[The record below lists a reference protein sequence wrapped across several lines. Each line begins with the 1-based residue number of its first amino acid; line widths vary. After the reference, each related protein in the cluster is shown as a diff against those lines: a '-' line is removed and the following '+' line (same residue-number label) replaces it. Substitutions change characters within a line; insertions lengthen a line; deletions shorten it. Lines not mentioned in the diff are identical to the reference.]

1 MEKEQKLFLLEPAVL
16 KKIWGCEQWL
26 LSTMQGASSFY
37 YDKNEI
43 SSVNSIFCKPFP
55 LLIKIIEANETLSVQ
70 VHPGDEY
77 AFENENSVGKTE
89 CWYVLDANLNSV
101 IVTGLKGDFSKE
113 EISLA
118 IKENRIESYLAE
130 FPVEKGDLIFIPAGT
145 VHAIKGGLKLLE
157 VQQASDITYR
167 LYDWGRSRELHIEK
181 ALDVIKKC
189 FSKPIKSFSGIFK
202 CDYFSIEK
210 QEINGI
216 QDINMPNDWILLF
229 IIDGSGSI
237 ECDSETIKLAKG
249 SAILIAPNANIQV
262 SGNFSFLKIYSK

>member
-1 MEKEQKLFLLEPAVL
+1 MEKEQKLFLLKPAVF
-16 KKIWGCEQWL
+16 KKIWGSERWL

-55 LLIKIIEANETLSVQ
+55 ILIKIIEANETLSVQ

-77 AFENENSVGKTE
+77 ALENENSVGKTE
-89 CWYVLDANLNSV
+89 CWYVLYAKPNSV
-101 IVTGLKGDFSKE
+101 IVTGFKNNLSKE
-113 EISLA
+113 EIYLS

-157 VQQASDITYR
+157 IQQASDITYR
-167 LYDWGRSRELHIEK
+167 LYDWGRNRELHIEK
-181 ALDVIKKC
+181 ALNVIKNC
-189 FSKPIKSFSGIFK
+189 FSEPIKSFSGIFK

-210 QEINGI
+210 QEVNGI
-216 QDINMPNDWILLF
+216 QSINIPNDWIFLF

-237 ECDSETIKLAKG
+237 KCDSEKIKVTKD
-249 SAILIAPNANIQV
+249 SAILIAPNAKIQI
-262 SGNFSFLKIYSK
+262 SGKVSFLKIYSK